1 MRSIRQGFLTSLDN
15 VLTVGELARVKGK
28 LASLTLVQA
37 ASYKER
43 EEGVRNSKVGDF
55 PKAFWQWYDYR
66 KNCVKIASAYVE
78 ET

>member
-1 MRSIRQGFLTSLDN
+1 LDN

-28 LASLTLVQA
+28 LASLTLAQA

-55 PKAFWQWYDYR
+55 AKAFWQ
-66 KNCVKIASAYVE
+66 
-78 ET
+78 